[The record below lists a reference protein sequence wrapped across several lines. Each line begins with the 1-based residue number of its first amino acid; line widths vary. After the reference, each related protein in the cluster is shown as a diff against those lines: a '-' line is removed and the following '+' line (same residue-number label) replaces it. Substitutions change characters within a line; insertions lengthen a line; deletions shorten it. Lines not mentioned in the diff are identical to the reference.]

1 MPSGAVVYGI
11 LTVGFWV
18 LPGIGFDLRGTAF
31 VNVFL
36 IVTWLV
42 VAWRLRAA
50 YVQTIQESIHRHRMD
65 TERTSSAVLE
75 RSAAEALRDKL
86 AAGDPGEVRYALSLL
101 EGQRTHS
108 WHPAL
113 RALLHH
119 SEADVRQRA
128 LALLAAAGDREIA
141 ADAVALL
148 RDPDLSVRTEALLYL
163 SREQGIDPLAQIE
176 KLGDFA
182 DFSIR
187 AGMAAFLAS
196 PGPAQNLDA
205 ARAIL
210 TAMTKARGREG
221 SRERAEAA
229 RLIALVPAA
238 FEEMLPPLLADPDL
252 DVVRQAIQTARTM
265 VSDDPDEAL
274 IDALI
279 GAIGRPE
286 INDDAA
292 EALARFGNVIV
303 PGARAPDRRR
313 CACRST

>member
-1 MPSGAVVYGI
+1 M
-11 LTVGFWV
+11 
-18 LPGIGFDLRGTAF
+18 
-31 VNVFL
+31 
-36 IVTWLV
+36 
-42 VAWRLRAA
+42 
-50 YVQTIQESIHRHRMD
+50 
-65 TERTSSAVLE
+65 
-75 RSAAEALRDKL
+75 
-86 AAGDPGEVRYALSLL
+86 
-101 EGQRTHS
+101 
-108 WHPAL
+108 
-113 RALLHH
+113 
-119 SEADVRQRA
+119 
-128 LALLAAAGDREIA
+128 
-141 ADAVALL
+141 
-148 RDPDLSVRTEALLYL
+148 LYL

-210 TAMTKARGREG
+210 TAMTNARGREG

-265 VSDDPDEAL
+265 VSDEPGEAL
-274 IDALI
+274 LDALI

-286 INDDAA
+286 ISDDAA

-303 PGARAPDRRR
+303 AGRSRAG
-313 CACRST
+313 